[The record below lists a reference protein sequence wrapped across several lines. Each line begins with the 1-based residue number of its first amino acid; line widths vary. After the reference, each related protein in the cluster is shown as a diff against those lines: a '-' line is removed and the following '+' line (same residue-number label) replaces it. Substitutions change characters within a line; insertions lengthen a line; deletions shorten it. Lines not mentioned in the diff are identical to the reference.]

1 MQYITQYFAHLGTG
15 FAVLLALAG
24 CVYGLF
30 GWRIVRLLILLDT
43 IVLAGLLAFASHDS
57 AFRDALP
64 IPPIVLSISVL
75 LVLPIC
81 AWLFEKRAALGFFG
95 VIGFLATLIVVVDLT
110 PVLEIRIGSAICGA
124 GLCMALGLTMYRQT
138 TVLVTGLHGGCLI
151 TAALA
156 ILAAHPTNG
165 VGAAISSLTTS
176 YDFALPAGVLAFSV
190 ILIAVQW
197 ADLQGNESAHAFAD

>member
-1 MQYITQYFAHLGTG
+1 MQFIAAHFAHLGTG
-15 FAVLLALAG
+15 FAILLGLAG

-30 GWRIVRLLILLDT
+30 GWRIMRMLIMLDT
-43 IVLAGLLAFASHDS
+43 LVLAGLLALAANDS
-57 AFRDALP
+57 DYRDALP
-64 IPPIVLSISVL
+64 VPPVVISVAIFL
-75 LVLPIC
+75 LLPTC
-81 AWLFEKRAALGFFG
+81 AWVFQKRAAIGFFG
-95 VIGFLATLIVVVDLT
+95 VIGFLASLLVIVDLT
-110 PVLEIRIGSAICGA
+110 SALEYRLGGAVAGA
-124 GLCMALGLTMYRQT
+124 GLCMALGLTVFRET

-151 TAALA
+151 TTALA

-197 ADLQGNESAHAFAD
+197 ADLQGNESAHAFAE